1 VVLYIYKYFVVAF
14 HSDQLIVVAG
24 CGAKKVWVFSV
35 SEEAGGGSGQGALL
49 GLINRLTRP
58 ATARRTRIKLAKFIA
73 SNDGISHLS
82 LHSGGWYSHR
92 QGIIAIFIAYHH
104 HLSSIAIGR

>member
-1 VVLYIYKYFVVAF
+1 MCVAF
-14 HSDQLIVVAG
+14 LSDQLIVVAG

-35 SEEAGGGSGQGALL
+35 AEEAVGGSGQGALL

-82 LHSGGWYSHR
+82 LHSGGFS
-92 QGIIAIFIAYHH
+92 QGPLEETQQVLQNVA
-104 HLSSIAIGR
+104 SPNVNVT

>member
-1 VVLYIYKYFVVAF
+1 MNVCCTAAF
-14 HSDQLIVVAG
+14 LSDQLIVVAG

-35 SEEAGGGSGQGALL
+35 AEEAGGSGQGALM

-82 LHSGGWYSHR
+82 LHSGGFS
-92 QGIIAIFIAYHH
+92 QGPPEETQQVLQNVA
-104 HLSSIAIGR
+104 SRNVNVT

>member
-1 VVLYIYKYFVVAF
+1 M
-14 HSDQLIVVAG
+14 VAG

-35 SEEAGGGSGQGALL
+35 AEEAGGGSGQGALL

-58 ATARRTRIKLAKFIA
+58 ATAGRRTRIKLAKFIA

-82 LHSGGWYSHR
+82 LHSGGFS
-92 QGIIAIFIAYHH
+92 QGPPEETQQVPQNVA
-104 HLSSIAIGR
+104 SCNVNVT

>member
-1 VVLYIYKYFVVAF
+1 MCVAF
-14 HSDQLIVVAG
+14 LSDQLIVVAG

-35 SEEAGGGSGQGALL
+35 ADEAGGGNGQGALL

-58 ATARRTRIKLAKFIA
+58 ATAARRTRIKLAKFIA

-82 LHSGGWYSHR
+82 LHSGGFSQGPAKETKQVLQNVTSHNVKS
-92 QGIIAIFIAYHH
+92 
-104 HLSSIAIGR
+104 LNVTVT

>member
-1 VVLYIYKYFVVAF
+1 
-14 HSDQLIVVAG
+14 VVAG

-35 SEEAGGGSGQGALL
+35 WEEAGVSGQGALL

-58 ATARRTRIKLAKFIA
+58 ATAARRTRIKLAKFIA

-82 LHSGGWYSHR
+82 LHSGGFI
-92 QGIIAIFIAYHH
+92 QGPPEETQQVLQNVA
-104 HLSSIAIGR
+104 SRNVNVTSRNCN